1 MSKQTN
7 AKSAIEV
14 EIVKLIKERRNK
26 MKRSQTDI
34 AEILSV
40 TRGYIGQIE
49 MDSSPS
55 MYSFDHLNEL
65 AKYLDCS
72 LKDFMPKKP
81 L

>member
-40 TRGYIGQIE
+40 TIGQIE

>member
-49 MDSSPS
+49 MDSSPTVS
-55 MYSFDHLNEL
+55 YTHLTL
-65 AKYLDCS
+65 PTICS
-72 LKDFMPKKP
+72 V
-81 L
+81 

>member
-55 MYSFDHLNEL
+55 MYSLTI
-65 AKYLDCS
+65 
-72 LKDFMPKKP
+72 
-81 L
+81 

>member
-34 AEILSV
+34 AEILSLLEV
-40 TRGYIGQIE
+40 I
-49 MDSSPS
+49 
-55 MYSFDHLNEL
+55 
-65 AKYLDCS
+65 
-72 LKDFMPKKP
+72 
-81 L
+81 

>member
-49 MDSSPS
+49 MDSSQACI
-55 MYSFDHLNEL
+55 HLTI
-65 AKYLDCS
+65 
-72 LKDFMPKKP
+72 
-81 L
+81 

>member
-1 MSKQTN
+1 MFCKYFYYVKTKN

-55 MYSFDHLNEL
+55 MYSFDI
-65 AKYLDCS
+65 
-72 LKDFMPKKP
+72 
-81 L
+81 

>member
-34 AEILSV
+34 AEICLLLED
-40 TRGYIGQIE
+40 YIGQIE

-55 MYSFDHLNEL
+55 MY
-65 AKYLDCS
+65 YLTI
-72 LKDFMPKKP
+72 
-81 L
+81 